1 MGTEPPSASTKGK
14 PLGSTFRD
22 RWRFVL
28 DTLGTL
34 AFIAVSATIVW
45 ATISE
50 RRTASAPPAPGA
62 RQSRK
67 EPAPP
72 TTPVSLDTAVI
83 QGSRTAKVAVIEF
96 SDFQCPYCGKFAR
109 ETLPGLEA
117 KYVKSG
123 QVLFAFQPL
132 PLPMHAF
139 AEKAAE
145 AAECAGRQGRF
156 WEMHDSLFRNQEA
169 LDEPHLHERA
179 TDVHLDRAQFDTC
192 LAGQAGGRVQQSAAL
207 GKTLTISGTPT
218 FFLGTVQSDGK
229 VKVTQRFTGAMPTA
243 QLSTALDHLLTV
255 TK

>member
-1 MGTEPPSASTKGK
+1 M
-14 PLGSTFRD
+14 
-22 RWRFVL
+22 
-28 DTLGTL
+28 
-34 AFIAVSATIVW
+34 AVSATIVW

-50 RRTASAPPAPGA
+50 RRTTSAPAAPGA
-62 RQSRK
+62 RQARK

-72 TTPVSLDTAVI
+72 TQPLSLESAAI

-109 ETLPGLEA
+109 ETLPDLEA

-132 PLPMHAF
+132 PLPMHPF

-145 AAECAGRQGRF
+145 AAECAARQGRF
-156 WEMHDSLFRNQEA
+156 WEMHDSLFKNQEE
-169 LDEPHLHERA
+169 LDEAHLQTRA
-179 TDVHLDRAQFDTC
+179 TDVHLDRTEFDAC
-192 LAGQAGGRVQQSAAL
+192 LAGQAAGRVHQSAAL

-218 FFLGTVQSDGK
+218 FFLGTVQPDGK

-243 QLSTALDHLLTV
+243 QLSAALDHLLTG